1 MAEAAPTTSLVPG
14 RNTVDPQT
22 ANLIQRN
29 SLALGTVANQVAN
42 ISAQMSVMS
51 TSLAQVQQTIAQN
64 TFLERQRELNE
75 QKRQEELAQAALRA
89 GKESRVESKIT
100 GAIMNPIRRMA
111 QKAEFTLNR
120 MMGFLSF
127 LMGGWL
133 LNQTLQWFKA
143 NAEGN
148 QDMMEVISD
157 RIKKSMLALGAIF
170 AISLIGVGTVISG
183 FTSLALKIGSWAVK
197 GLILT
202 PLRKFLQFLS
212 TRLGLISTRAVASGG
227 TRALAAGLTRAGTR
241 PRGSLGGLLTNAAML
256 TGGVVLGSNFF
267 GGNGD
272 QNDGARG
279 SMFIDPTNQDMNLQ
293 TVERD
298 NQWWDFLDWFGNG
311 QRELTEEEL
320 IAQNIVNN
328 PAAHSQEQVEG
339 AVQILQ
345 NVVPQEEE
353 AQPSGGEQQGGRG
366 FWGSLGGIVDAV
378 TLGATDFDQMG
389 SEGQVFQP
397 VSGGRDARWGT
408 EAVPEQQPIFVPRP
422 QGQLNLNMFG
432 ASENTPVNN
441 TPNISSRDDGNI
453 YALSAQTNFN
463 VMPV

>member
-51 TSLAQVQQTIAQN
+51 TYLAQVQQTIAQN

-345 NVVPQEEE
+345 NVVPQEE

>member
-212 TRLGLISTRAVASGG
+212 TRLCLIST
-227 TRALAAGLTRAGTR
+227 
-241 PRGSLGGLLTNAAML
+241 
-256 TGGVVLGSNFF
+256 
-267 GGNGD
+267 
-272 QNDGARG
+272 
-279 SMFIDPTNQDMNLQ
+279 
-293 TVERD
+293 
-298 NQWWDFLDWFGNG
+298 
-311 QRELTEEEL
+311 
-320 IAQNIVNN
+320 
-328 PAAHSQEQVEG
+328 
-339 AVQILQ
+339 
-345 NVVPQEEE
+345 
-353 AQPSGGEQQGGRG
+353 
-366 FWGSLGGIVDAV
+366 
-378 TLGATDFDQMG
+378 
-389 SEGQVFQP
+389 
-397 VSGGRDARWGT
+397 
-408 EAVPEQQPIFVPRP
+408 
-422 QGQLNLNMFG
+422 
-432 ASENTPVNN
+432 
-441 TPNISSRDDGNI
+441 
-453 YALSAQTNFN
+453 
-463 VMPV
+463 

>member
-1 MAEAAPTTSLVPG
+1 
-14 RNTVDPQT
+14 
-22 ANLIQRN
+22 
-29 SLALGTVANQVAN
+29 
-42 ISAQMSVMS
+42 
-51 TSLAQVQQTIAQN
+51 
-64 TFLERQRELNE
+64 
-75 QKRQEELAQAALRA
+75 
-89 GKESRVESKIT
+89 
-100 GAIMNPIRRMA
+100 
-111 QKAEFTLNR
+111 
-120 MMGFLSF
+120 
-127 LMGGWL
+127 
-133 LNQTLQWFKA
+133 
-143 NAEGN
+143 
-148 QDMMEVISD
+148 
-157 RIKKSMLALGAIF
+157 
-170 AISLIGVGTVISG
+170 
-183 FTSLALKIGSWAVK
+183 
-197 GLILT
+197 
-202 PLRKFLQFLS
+202 
-212 TRLGLISTRAVASGG
+212 
-227 TRALAAGLTRAGTR
+227 
-241 PRGSLGGLLTNAAML
+241 
-256 TGGVVLGSNFF
+256 
-267 GGNGD
+267 
-272 QNDGARG
+272 
-279 SMFIDPTNQDMNLQ
+279 MFIDPTNQDMNLQ